1 MNEVVKVMNIYY
13 KIVSNHI
20 DNYQTKMRN
29 YQILRNIND
38 FQKKKVILD
47 DISEIINES
56 DIKIKIDYIF
66 RIYNKIKDKKENI
79 EKTNKNQDEQNKYKQ
94 LYQNLD

>member
-66 RIYNKIKDKKENI
+66 RIYNKIKDNKEND
-79 EKTNKNQDEQNKYKQ
+79 EKINNTINNKGNERHREQNK
-94 LYQNLD
+94 